1 MNPRTLLW
9 IAVLLVVGIVLVRYK
24 GSGAKPA
31 HTLAVAAVPVAAAY
45 ARDVVSS
52 RRCDD
57 AKSLSHPGIGDPCK
71 TFAAL
76 QGERIAGSGSIV
88 RGCAGASEKIPSSA
102 RGDDC
107 VRFRLAGTQGRG
119 TLDVWLERHGSG
131 WRVAAAVSEV
141 HA

>member
-9 IAVLLVVGIVLVRYK
+9 IVVLLVAGIVLVRYK
-24 GSGAKPA
+24 QGGAKPA
-31 HTLAVAAVPVAAAY
+31 HTLAAAAVPVAAAY

-52 RRCDD
+52 RRCAD
-57 AKSLSHPGIGDPCK
+57 AKSLAHPGIGDPCK

-76 QGERIAGSGSIV
+76 QRERVTGSGRIV
-88 RGCAGASEKIPSSA
+88 RACAAASEKIPSSA
-102 RGDDC
+102 QGDDC
-107 VRFRLAGTQGRG
+107 VRFPLAGPQGRG